1 MIFRS
6 ILRLAGATLAAGL
19 LCTSAVFAAASRPNI
34 LLIVSEDNGPELG
47 CYGDPY
53 ARTPN
58 LDRLATEGVR
68 FNRAFVAQSGCSQSR
83 ASFLTGLYPH
93 QHGQIGLATWGF
105 RLYREDTPNIPR
117 NLKAA
122 GYRTGIIGK
131 LHVNPESAFPFDF
144 AQIPQANFARRNLG
158 DYAKHAE
165 SFITADEQPFF
176 LSVNYPDAH
185 DPWLRQVDGLPKTP
199 QTGRDVKAMAYF
211 GIDPPEM
218 REMVADY
225 YNSMS
230 RLDTLVGDLLAA
242 LQRSGKAEN
251 TIVVY
256 LGDHGADMLRG
267 KRTCYEGG
275 LRIPLILRWPGHA
288 KPQVREDL
296 VSTVDL
302 LPTFLAAT
310 GAAPLAGLAGRA
322 LQPLF
327 GDKAA
332 EWRTHL
338 FSEYHTHAAA
348 ANYHPQRAVRTDR
361 FKLIENLLPDTINP
375 DYADTNRKLEGD
387 AIERGQADFKGGL
400 PKAIAAASP
409 EVRAAYAVME
419 KPPRYELY
427 DLRADPHEFRN
438 LAGLPEYA
446 SVLADLA
453 KYLTTWREQT
463 QDPLLDPKNLQ
474 RLTAEVTAVKGK
486 SEGKKINWGYPD
498 YFFGREPTKTT
509 AEPTK
514 KKKNKNP

>member
-1 MIFRS
+1 MTLRS
-6 ILRLAGATLAAGL
+6 VLRLVGATLAAGL
-19 LCTSAVFAAASRPNI
+19 LSANAAFAAPSRPNI

-58 LDRLATEGVR
+58 LDHLAAQECASTVRLSPR
-68 FNRAFVAQSGCSQSR
+68 RVAVSRGRVFSPGFIRINMGRSAWRHGASGCIAKIRRISR
-83 ASFLTGLYPH
+83 AVLRPPV
-93 QHGQIGLATWGF
+93 IALALLENCTS
-105 RLYREDTPNIPR
+105 IPSPR
-117 NLKAA
+117 
-122 GYRTGIIGK
+122 
-131 LHVNPESAFPFDF
+131 FPSTSPRF
-144 AQIPQANFARRNLG
+144 PKGNFARRNLG
-158 DYAKHAE
+158 DYAKRAE
-165 SFITADEQPFF
+165 GFITAGDQPFF

-275 LRIPLILRWPGHA
+275 LRIPLIVRWPGQT
-288 KPQVREDL
+288 KPQVREEL

-302 LPTFLAAT
+302 MPTFLAAT
-310 GAAPLAGLAGRA
+310 GATPVSGLAGRA

-327 GDKAA
+327 GDGAA

-361 FKLIENLLPDTINP
+361 FKLIENLLPDIINP
-375 DYADTNRKLEGD
+375 GYADTDRKLEGD
-387 AIERGQADFKGGL
+387 AIDRGQADFRGGL

-427 DLRADPHEFRN
+427 DLQSDPHEFRN
-438 LAGLPEYA
+438 LAGLPEHNQT
-446 SVLADLA
+446 LADLA
-453 KYLTTWREQT
+453 KHLSAWREQT

-474 RLTAEVTAVKGK
+474 RLTAEVTALKGRAA
-486 SEGKKINWGYPD
+486 GGRIAWGYPD
-498 YFFGREPTKTT
+498 YFFGKEPAATSVE
-509 AEPTK
+509 APTR
-514 KKKNKNP
+514 KKKNP